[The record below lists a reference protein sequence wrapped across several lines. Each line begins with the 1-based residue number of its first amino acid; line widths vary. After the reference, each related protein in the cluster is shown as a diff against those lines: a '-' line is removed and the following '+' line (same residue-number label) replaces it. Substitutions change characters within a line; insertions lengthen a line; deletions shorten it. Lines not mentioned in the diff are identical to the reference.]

1 MPAFRLP
8 QKLML
13 YKPSYCCNCGDKI
26 ERAEWRL
33 WDSRRFCQLCETEY
47 KAGDIAQRAT
57 VVIGL
62 VLGIFGFSAIV
73 WPEKAVQ
80 PKMENAATLQRTL
93 KSAPVQK
100 TDNLPPTE
108 EKNATVQSKG
118 VSNADL
124 TEVPAYQERKE
135 QNREAD
141 VSSDTAIYYCGAP
154 TKKGTPCSR
163 RVKTKGRCWQ
173 HADVQ

>member
-1 MPAFRLP
+1 MF
-8 QKLML
+8 

-62 VLGIFGFSAIV
+62 ILGLFGFTALI
-73 WPEKAVQ
+73 WPEKNAIEHKINDAAVVPRSLKGEPVRHSGTQ
-80 PKMENAATLQRTL
+80 PVAETTSKQVL
-93 KSAPVQK
+93 SAEPEPTNTNSNFDKQIS
-100 TDNLPPTE
+100 PP
-108 EKNATVQSKG
+108 A
-118 VSNADL
+118 
-124 TEVPAYQERKE
+124 KE
-135 QNREAD
+135 QTKD
-141 VSSDTAIYYCGAP
+141 SITSSDQGIYYCGAP

-173 HADVQ
+173 HEGIP